1 MPTYPTYGYNRV
13 KEFQNNWMTS
23 EAVPRVSNLMRFFFP
38 ILYDLLRRIVH
49 VMKRFSKEC
58 YPTNP
63 RCSERFHWIAMNL
76 FTEFFPINDGYRL
89 SCQHL
94 GLMQHDFESYEL
106 IVRAFM
112 YMMSAMPSE
121 FVIEVFYFIENTLF
135 EPSFERFWKL
145 KRSEDR
151 AREFDE
157 IRLWSSLTFN
167 EKYAAINALETVHCK
182 WRHFVTNLYRVP
194 RQILCIKLIWRNN
207 YFIKFIS
214 RQRFSN
220 IANITFQ
227 KRLKTLLMSGMLNKL
242 VIRLFYSREIFPLSS
257 QLNQIYS
264 KNFGEVMHNSI
275 CCKMKA
281 PKEVPRL
288 ELQKITT
295 SHFSE
300 AIQTRKH
307 QSFLNLP
314 KGT

>member
-1 MPTYPTYGYNRV
+1 
-13 KEFQNNWMTS
+13 
-23 EAVPRVSNLMRFFFP
+23 
-38 ILYDLLRRIVH
+38 
-49 VMKRFSKEC
+49 
-58 YPTNP
+58 
-63 RCSERFHWIAMNL
+63 
-76 FTEFFPINDGYRL
+76 
-89 SCQHL
+89 
-94 GLMQHDFESYEL
+94 
-106 IVRAFM
+106 
-112 YMMSAMPSE
+112 MMSAMPSE

-135 EPSFERFWKL
+135 EPNFERNWKIW
-145 KRSEDR
+145 KSEDQ
-151 AREFDE
+151 ARQFYSYMRMSPEDFGK
-157 IRLWSSLTFN
+157 
-167 EKYAAINALETVHCK
+167 KYAVINALETVHCK
-182 WRHFVTNLYRVP
+182 WRHFVTNLYPVP
-194 RQILCIKLIWRNN
+194 RQILGVKLIWRNN
-207 YFIKFIS
+207 YFIKFSS

-227 KRLKTLLMSGMLNKL
+227 KRLKMFLMYGMLNKL

-300 AIQTRKH
+300 AIQTKTRKH
-307 QSFLNLP
+307 QSFLYLP